1 MQNQIIFMTLLWED
15 SLKNVVVLGEKRGSI
30 HADPSMFLLRAAS
43 LSPKGLPPLPKGPE
57 NPILALKDHFFLQLL
72 HLL

>member
-1 MQNQIIFMTLLWED
+1 MQTPKGKKYI
-15 SLKNVVVLGEKRGSI
+15 
-30 HADPSMFLLRAAS
+30 MFLLHAAS
-43 LSPKGLPPLPKGPE
+43 LSPKGPE